1 MTLNDLIRALSG
13 LRVRID
19 ITISGPDESQPV
31 TPIAPDVPTCRECG
45 RAVAEADLCER
56 SDCPYYHLPGF
67 MQHGRK

>member
-31 TPIAPDVPTCRECG
+31 TPDVPTCRECG

-67 MQHGRK
+67 MQSGRK